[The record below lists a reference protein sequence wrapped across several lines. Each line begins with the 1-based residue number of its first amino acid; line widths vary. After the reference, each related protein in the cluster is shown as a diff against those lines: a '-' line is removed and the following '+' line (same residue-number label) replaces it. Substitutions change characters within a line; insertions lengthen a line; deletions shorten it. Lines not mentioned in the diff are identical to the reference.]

1 MLTLTFFQKDMV
13 IDDLYED
20 LKDGLNLIQL
30 LEILSNKPIV
40 STNKHIKSETQSGLT
55 LKKDQYFF
63 PF

>member
-40 STNKHIKSETQSGLT
+40 STNKNIKSETQSGLT